1 MIGNCAD
8 GITIFNANNNVV
20 QGNFIGT
27 DATGTTAI
35 SNGVGVKVVSA
46 FGAPTSHNTIG
57 GTTAAARNIISGNT
71 SQGIYIAGAD
81 TTLIEGNYIGVAA
94 DGTSPL
100 PNRSDGI
107 QIGTGSNNA
116 IGGTL
121 VGAGNLI
128 AFNGAV
134 GFSSAGVKIFDG
146 TGNAILGNSILG
158 NSRIGID
165 LYSQATE
172 NAAA

>member
-1 MIGNCAD
+1 MGGVNAGDVTVQSNSNLIGGTDPGAGNVIGNCAD

-71 SQGIYIAGAD
+71 SQGIYIAGAGYNTD
-81 TTLIEGNYIGVAA
+81 RGQLHWSG
-94 DGTSPL
+94 
-100 PNRSDGI
+100 R
-107 QIGTGSNNA
+107 
-116 IGGTL
+116 
-121 VGAGNLI
+121 
-128 AFNGAV
+128 
-134 GFSSAGVKIFDG
+134 
-146 TGNAILGNSILG
+146 
-158 NSRIGID
+158 
-165 LYSQATE
+165 
-172 NAAA
+172 

>member
-1 MIGNCAD
+1 M
-8 GITIFNANNNVV
+8 
-20 QGNFIGT
+20 
-27 DATGTTAI
+27 
-35 SNGVGVKVVSA
+35 
-46 FGAPTSHNTIG
+46 
-57 GTTAAARNIISGNT
+57 R
-71 SQGIYIAGAD
+71 D

-94 DGTSPL
+94 DGTTPL

-107 QIGTGSNNA
+107 QIGTGSNNT

-172 NAAA
+172 NAAAVNPNDVGDGDAGPNNLQNYPVLTSVTNSGGMTHITGTLNSVANTTFRVEFFSSD